1 MAFLPIMS
9 SKCMD
14 IIVGVVVRPCKSIF
28 GEITSFF
35 FLQTCKFENRFCP
48 DEIADFNLKR

>member
-1 MAFLPIMS
+1 
-9 SKCMD
+9 MD

-28 GEITSFF
+28 GEIT
-35 FLQTCKFENRFCP
+35 FLQTCNFENRFCP